1 MRACFQQVM
10 FAVLRYGA
18 ELRSIYRF
26 YSRLGRA
33 HSPYSLFQLTRLQL
47 WRLLKDCYM
56 HHHFTL
62 IQIDQLII
70 VEGESPPSYPL
81 CIYACLTLSLPVC
94 IR

>member
-1 MRACFQQVM
+1 M
-10 FAVLRYGA
+10 FAVLKYGA

-33 HSPYSLFQLTRLQL
+33 QFSYSLFQLTRLQL

-62 IQIDQLII
+62 IQIDQLIR
-70 VEGESPPSYPL
+70 VGGESPSYYPL
-81 CIYACLTLSLPVC
+81 CIYSWSELDIFPPCVYQMKQL
-94 IR
+94 

>member
-1 MRACFQQVM
+1 M
-10 FAVLRYGA
+10 FAVLKYGA

-33 HSPYSLFQLTRLQL
+33 QSPYSLFQLTRLQL

-62 IQIDQLII
+62 IQIDQLIR
-70 VEGESPPSYPL
+70 VEGESPPYYPL
-81 CIYACLTLSLPVC
+81 CIDSWSELDTFPPCVC
-94 IR
+94 QVKRL

>member
-1 MRACFQQVM
+1 M
-10 FAVLRYGA
+10 FAVLKYGA

-33 HSPYSLFQLTRLQL
+33 QFPYSLFQLTRLQL

-62 IQIDQLII
+62 IQIDQLIR
-70 VEGESPPSYPL
+70 VEGESPPYPCVSTL
-81 CIYACLTLSLPVC
+81 GVSLTFSLPVC